1 VNGISRFRNEV
12 PTTFVTAERRIT
24 LKRRNVKR
32 MHKHTTV
39 TTRAIRQRSGIPYEV
54 ERKICKSCSRLL
66 EEKPVK
72 RASAA

>member
-1 VNGISRFRNEV
+1 
-12 PTTFVTAERRIT
+12 
-24 LKRRNVKR
+24 LKLIYVKR
-32 MHKHTTV
+32 MHKHRTV

-54 ERKICKSCSRLL
+54 ERKVCTDCRRLL